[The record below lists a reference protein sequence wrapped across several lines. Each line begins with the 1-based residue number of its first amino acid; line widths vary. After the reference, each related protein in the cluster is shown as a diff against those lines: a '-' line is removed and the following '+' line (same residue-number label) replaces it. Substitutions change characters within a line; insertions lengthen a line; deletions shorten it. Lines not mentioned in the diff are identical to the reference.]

1 MNFINKQALFIL
13 TGYNY
18 PSVDDFKTAAKA
30 SVNCS
35 EILNDFDAKQIE
47 NIKINGSPI
56 PKSILAPLIVY
67 YHKNKTHQIRFN
79 RLVKQLEIATK
90 IYEEEK
96 DYLANIVQT
105 FAQLKLQDIHSLE
118 INFMVYCD
126 KGDDRLCF
134 FNQQI
139 NEKLNI
145 FNFNKGF
152 EISLPVD
159 LSDKFGCNAG
169 YTIAKTEEDDNDN
182 KHVYVIEARYSF
194 PFKTDNADSE
204 GRVKELKEFVQ
215 KIPPIY
221 EHYNKT
227 CEEIVKLC
235 H

>member
-18 PSVDDFKTAAKA
+18 PSVDDFTTAAES

-35 EILNDFDAKQIE
+35 EILKGFDKIKSD
-47 NIKINGSPI
+47 NIKINGRYIAKDKPV
-56 PKSILAPLIVY
+56 PLALF
-67 YHKNKTHQIRFN
+67 YHKSKDHQIRFN
-79 RLVKQLEIATK
+79 RLIRQLDIATRN
-90 IYEEEK
+90 YEEEK

-152 EISLPVD
+152 EISLPLD

-194 PFKTDNADSE
+194 PFKNDNADSE

>member
-1 MNFINKQALFIL
+1 MNFDNKQALFIL

-18 PSVDDFKTAAKA
+18 PSVDEFKKLASA

-35 EILNDFDAKQIE
+35 EILKDFEEKEIF
-47 NIKINGSPI
+47 NLKINGNPV
-56 PKSILAPLIVY
+56 PKNTLAPLVVF
-67 YHKNKTHQIRFN
+67 YHKDKTHQIRFN
-79 RLVKQLEIATK
+79 RLMKQLEIATK
-90 IYEEEK
+90 IYEDEK

-118 INFMVYCD
+118 INFMVHCD
-126 KGDDRLCF
+126 KGEDRLCF
-134 FNQQI
+134 FNKQI

-145 FNFNKGF
+145 FNFNEGF
-152 EISLPVD
+152 EIYLPVN
-159 LSDKFGCNAG
+159 LSDTFGCNAV
-169 YTIAKTEEDDNDN
+169 YTIAKEEEIDN
-182 KHVYVIEARYSF
+182 KNEHVYVIEARYSF

-204 GRVKELKEFVQ
+204 ERVKELKDFVQ
-215 KIPPIY
+215 KIPSIH

>member
-1 MNFINKQALFIL
+1 MNFDNKQVLFIL

-18 PSVDDFKTAAKA
+18 PSVDNFMSAADA

-35 EILNDFDAKQIE
+35 EILKDFEAKEIDS
-47 NIKINGSPI
+47 IKINGNPI
-56 PKSILAPLIVY
+56 PKNILAPLAVF

-79 RLVKQLEIATK
+79 RLMRQLEIATK
-90 IYEEEK
+90 IYEDEK

-126 KGDDRLCF
+126 KGKDRLCF

-139 NEKLNI
+139 NENLNI

-152 EISLPVD
+152 IISLPVN
-159 LSDKFGCNAG
+159 LSDPFGCNAV
-169 YTIAKTEEDDNDN
+169 YTIAKDEENNN
-182 KHVYVIEARYSF
+182 KNEHVYVIEARYSF

-204 GRVKELKEFVQ
+204 ERVKELKDFVQ
-215 KIPPIY
+215 KIPYIND
-221 EHYNKT
+221 HYNKT
-227 CEEIVKLC
+227 CEEIAKLC